1 MLDELFKN
9 RLGIKKEN
17 ICEVEEEML
26 NFFSTKLI
34 SNVDNLDLIVKVD
47 RKGVAVFDSLK
58 TNFKELQLV
67 DQIKNFE
74 IEYKDKEFFK
84 HKNILLFDDSIGAG
98 KQIENEIKKL
108 NKLNV
113 EKFSV
118 AAILSRQDTIEK
130 LQKKYPK
137 IDFYLAKSFSEE
149 EYYSYF
155 QKYMIGFFDYI
166 NKPLNSDLPIIQLEI
181 PFKLSKNKIKSL
193 CSDES
198 YLVEE
203 VDNFF
208 NYKDR
213 FQFVIDFI
221 NMTKYNTTFKNVGCS
236 IDNLKIRLFVHI
248 SDFDTTIFIEYIPII
263 KGNMDK
269 CKGNFDW
276 CLRKQLEDTKIKNFI
291 KNRTDILCLTCVSR
305 KLFASIHGDF
315 ENMLDK
321 RLSSQGIIY
330 NLKIYENAPIVV

>member
-26 NFFSTKLI
+26 NFFSTKLM
-34 SNVDNLDLIVKVD
+34 SNVDNLDLIVKVN

-74 IEYKDKEFFK
+74 IEFKDKEFFK
-84 HKNILLFDDSIGAG
+84 NKNILLFDDSIGAG
-98 KQIENEIKKL
+98 KQIENEIKKIY
-108 NKLNV
+108 KFDV

-137 IDFYLAKSFSEE
+137 IDFYLAKSLSEE
-149 EYYSYF
+149 EYNSYF

-166 NKPLNSDLPIIQLEI
+166 NKPLNSDLPISQLEI

-193 CSDES
+193 FSNES

-203 VDNFF
+203 GDNFF

-213 FQFVIDFI
+213 FQFVIDFVNI
-221 NMTKYNTTFKNVGCS
+221 TKYNTVFKNVGCS

-269 CKGNFDW
+269 CKGNFNW

-291 KNRTDILCLTCVSR
+291 KNGTDILCLTCVSR

-330 NLKIYENAPIVV
+330 NLKKYKNAPIVV

>member
-1 MLDELFKN
+1 MLDELLKN
-9 RLGIKKEN
+9 RLGIKIEN

-26 NFFSTKLI
+26 NFFNAKLM
-34 SNVDNLDLIVKVD
+34 SNVNNWNLIIKVN

-58 TNFKELQLV
+58 INFKEFQLI

-74 IEYKDKEFFK
+74 IDSKNKNFFEN
-84 HKNILLFDDSIGAG
+84 KNILLFDDSIGAG

-108 NKLNV
+108 NKFNV
-113 EKFSV
+113 EQFSI

-137 IDFYLAKSFSEE
+137 IYFLLAKSFNEE

-155 QKYMIGFFDYI
+155 HKYMIGFFDYI
-166 NKPLNSDLPIIQLEI
+166 NKPLNSDLPISQLEI
-181 PFKLSKNKIKSL
+181 PFKLSKDEIKSL
-193 CSDES
+193 FNDES
-198 YLVEE
+198 YLIEE
-203 VDNFF
+203 ADNFF
-208 NYKDR
+208 NYRDR
-213 FQFVIDFI
+213 FQFVIDFSKK
-221 NMTKYNTTFKNVGCS
+221 TKYNNIFKNVGCS

-248 SDFDTTIFIEYIPII
+248 SDFETIIFIEYIPII
-263 KGNMDK
+263 IGNMDK
-269 CKGNFDW
+269 CKGNFKW
-276 CLRKQLEDTKIKNFI
+276 CFRKQLNNKSKNFI

-305 KLFASIHGDF
+305 KLFTSIHSDF

-330 NLKIYENAPIVV
+330 NLKIYKNAPILV